1 MNNNVFWHEMH
12 CTLTLIY
19 QHFRTCS
26 LHLQGT
32 RKPEIPHTCIEQ
44 FPATQE
50 KMTKSEE
57 TSEMSL

>member
-1 MNNNVFWHEMH
+1 MGFNSAFKGF
-12 CTLTLIY
+12 IY
-19 QHFRTCS
+19 LHFRTCS
-26 LHLQGT
+26 PHLQGT
-32 RKPEIPHTCIEQ
+32 RELEIPHVCIEQ